1 MAIVEIKV
9 PDIGDLSE
17 VTVIELMV
25 KPGDRVNAEQSLITV
40 ESDKASMEIPCS
52 QAGIVSEMRV
62 ALGDKVAMGSV
73 VLTLEV
79 EGRNSVPNST
89 VAGVNTDIDAIENI
103 AKASVPVPAL
113 VAATAPVASAAGF
126 AGQADLD
133 CDVVVIGGGPGGY
146 SAAFRAADL
155 GLKVIVVERYAT
167 LGGVCLNVGCI
178 PSKALLHVAAVMDEV
193 SHMADLGVDFG
204 APVVNIDKLRGHKE
218 KVIGKLTGGLA
229 AMAKMRKVTTV
240 RGYASFVGTHHV
252 EVEETTGTAQDKTGT
267 KKLIAFKNAIIAA
280 GSQAVRL
287 PFMPEDPRVVDS
299 TGALELKEVPKRML
313 ILGGGIIGLEMGTV
327 YSTLGA
333 RLDVVE
339 MLDGLMQG
347 ADRDLVKIWQKMNA
361 KRFDN
366 IMLKTKTVSARA
378 LPEGIEVTFASAEEG
393 GTAPAPQVYD
403 LVLQAVGRTP
413 NGKKIAAEKAGVAVT
428 DRGFIN
434 VDIQMRTNV
443 PHIFAIG
450 DIVGQPMLAHKAV
463 HEAHVAAEVIA
474 GELQGNKEL
483 AAAAFNARVIPS
495 VAYTDPEVAWVG
507 LTEDQAKAQG
517 IKVKK
522 GLFPWTA
529 SGRAIANGRDEG
541 VTKLLFDD
549 SPEAGSEGGHAGR
562 GHGKILGG
570 GMVGTHAGDMIG
582 EIALAIEMGADAVD
596 IGKTIHPHP
605 TLGESIGMAAEIA
618 HGSCT
623 DVPPARK

>member
-1 MAIVEIKV
+1 MALIEVQV
-9 PDIGDLSE
+9 PDIGDFKD
-17 VTVIELMV
+17 VAIIELLV
-25 KPGDRVNAEQSLITV
+25 KPGDTVKAEQSLITV
-40 ESDKASMEIPCS
+40 ESDKASMEIPS
-52 QAGIVSEMRV
+52 SHGGVVKELKV
-62 ALGDKVAMGSV
+62 ALGDKVNQGT
-73 VLTLEV
+73 VLLVLEAA
-79 EGRNSVPNST
+79 EGG
-89 VAGVNTDIDAIENI
+89 AA
-103 AKASVPVPAL
+103 APAP
-113 VAATAPVASAAGF
+113 AAAPVAAPAAAPASAPAAVVAAPAGP
-126 AGQADLD
+126 AGSYSGPADVE
-133 CDVVVIGGGPGGY
+133 CDVLVLGAGPGGY

-155 GLKVIVVERYAT
+155 GLKVVIVERYAT

-193 SHMADLGVDFG
+193 SHLADLGVEFG
-204 APVVNIDKLRGHKE
+204 APAVNIDKLRTHKE

-240 RGYASFVGTHHV
+240 RGYGAFIDPYHV
-252 EVEETTGTAQDKTGT
+252 QVEETTGDGQDKTGT
-267 KKLIAFKNAIIAA
+267 TKVVKFKQAIIAA
-280 GSQAVRL
+280 GSQAVHL
-287 PFMPEDPRVVDS
+287 PFFPKDERIVDS
-299 TGALELKEVPKRML
+299 TGALALKSVPKKML
-313 ILGGGIIGLEMGTV
+313 IVGGGIIGLEMGTV

-339 MLDGLMQG
+339 MMDGLMQG
-347 ADRDLVKIWQKMNA
+347 ADRDLVKVWQKMNA
-361 KRFDN
+361 PRFDN
-366 IMLKTKTVSARA
+366 IMLKTKTVGAEA
-378 LPEGIEVTFASAEEG
+378 TPEGIKVQFEG
-393 GTAPAPQVYD
+393 LDGTKSEGTYD

-413 NGKKIAAEKAGVAVT
+413 NGKKIAADKAGVAVS
-428 DRGFIN
+428 DRGFIP
-434 VDIQMRTNV
+434 VDVQMRTNV

-450 DIVGQPMLAHKAV
+450 DLVGQPMLAHKAV

-474 GELQGNKEL
+474 GTLLGDEKL
-483 AAAAFNARVIPS
+483 AKSQFDARVIPS

-541 VTKLLFDD
+541 FTKLLFDD
-549 SPEAGSEGGHAGR
+549 SPEAH
-562 GHGKILGG
+562 GHGRILGG
-570 GMVGTHAGDMIG
+570 GIVGTHAGDMIG

-605 TLGESIGMAAEIA
+605 TLGESIGMAAEVA

-623 DVPPARK
+623 DLPPSKK